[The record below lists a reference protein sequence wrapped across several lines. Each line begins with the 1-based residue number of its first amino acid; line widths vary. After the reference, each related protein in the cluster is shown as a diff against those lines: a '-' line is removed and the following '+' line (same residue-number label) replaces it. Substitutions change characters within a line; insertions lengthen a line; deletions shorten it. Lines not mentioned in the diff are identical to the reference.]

1 MKNWRIMLA
10 CSLAL
15 ALPELA
21 WSQQVVFNG
30 TKARFSKSATNR
42 MLVSKDAALVFDDTA
57 RRVLVRHNDHPLN
70 VGYDDV
76 QRIVFDASTHRRGGF
91 WGMVAGAAVGAVVD
105 EAVGSAVGR
114 ATGVGAV
121 DPRVK
126 AGVDIV
132 TKDLSGARLGAD
144 MVVNAP
150 VTDYWCYVEYKGPD
164 GTTQEYMLEI
174 PKASVSEV
182 FRKMQAVFSAK
193 VTVAV
198 FAERAAVVDTK
209 SLKDGRARHDAKPDK
224 KNQPMP
230 ELKADKALVVVVCP
244 SEFTLGPAVAG
255 SQYKLH
261 ANDSVVAVVREGS
274 YSFAHLDPGD
284 YLLVAQLSNANGFR
298 MKLEAGQEYYFLL
311 DTVRDE
317 VTALSRHSK
326 ELVMFELNGAYF
338 SGWKRK

>member
-1 MKNWRIMLA
+1 M
-10 CSLAL
+10 
-15 ALPELA
+15 
-21 WSQQVVFNG
+21 VFNG

-42 MLVSKDAALVFDDTA
+42 MLVSKDGALVFDDTA

-91 WGMVAGAAVGAVVD
+91 WG
-105 EAVGSAVGR
+105 
-114 ATGVGAV
+114 
-121 DPRVK
+121 
-126 AGVDIV
+126 
-132 TKDLSGARLGAD
+132 
-144 MVVNAP
+144 
-150 VTDYWCYVEYKGPD
+150 
-164 GTTQEYMLEI
+164 
-174 PKASVSEV
+174 SEV
-182 FRKMQAVFSAK
+182 SRKMQAVFSAK

-198 FAERAAVVDTK
+198 FAERVAVVDTK